1 MKTIEKIFN
10 QVALLNAETTI
21 SSLGRQATAMDQ
33 QLADNVYNEILKNI
47 PESSLA
53 AKILTSTT
61 RYSEKQLWVIAYE
74 LMKNAS
80 YVAEVEKQASYEERL
95 EAQREAEHKAKLANN
110 KANSQEVLDYVKAN
124 NRLLKDYY
132 SFVKGSKLYK
142 KEFFSK
148 KFSLASAEAFLN
160 I

>member
-47 PESSLA
+47 PQCSLA
-53 AKILTSTT
+53 AKILTGTT

-74 LMKNAS
+74 LMKNES

-110 KANSQEVLDYVKAN
+110 KANS
-124 NRLLKDYY
+124 
-132 SFVKGSKLYK
+132 
-142 KEFFSK
+142 
-148 KFSLASAEAFLN
+148 
-160 I
+160 